1 MNRFCLVFF
10 AFLILLT
17 SASENFAVESR
28 VAENL
33 LEGDLVEIPAG
44 SFLFGTDERD
54 AEGEALSL
62 GIPKPW
68 HVDEN
73 PQSKVFLKRF
83 YIDRFEVSNRR
94 YKNFVDA
101 MGAVPPP
108 DWVGGAY
115 REGKADH
122 PAVWTNWYDAANFC
136 DWAGKSLPTEKQWA
150 KAARGETGRLYPW
163 GNEFHPEYANLPQSL
178 KSKTALKKVGS
189 YPKGATPRGVQDM
202 AGNAWEWTADDYKPY
217 KDSKYK
223 SPDFDAGYK
232 VMRGASAMGIGH
244 FPGATFMKALS
255 KFARAGYRQFADPDQ
270 GGLDT
275 GFRCASATITPAMKS
290 FSAAAAG
297 SRESAKSQSGKSPSG
312 FFKKP
317 SANSKPS
324 SLSKVSDSEPFNPF
338 QPKSNLPQSGILGLT
353 LLAFVAG
360 FLSFLSP
367 CTLPILPAYFAVTA
381 QAEQKNMSLM
391 SVAFFMGLATLFVI
405 MGASAS
411 ALGGLLRDHLFNITI
426 AGGVLIALFGV
437 MTLFGWGFSGASFR
451 QKPASTFFGYYLF
464 GAAFALGWTPC
475 VGPVLSGILIMAASD
490 KTILQGM
497 NLLFFYAVGLGFPLI
512 IISTFCGKL
521 DRNSLFWRILRG
533 KGWEVN
539 IGGRVLLL
547 HTTNLFSGLLL
558 ITLGIVLAM
567 GYMTY
572 INSIVP
578 LEVQIW
584 FSEYEEKFLNLF
596 K

>member
-1 MNRFCLVFF
+1 MNRPFIFLFTVLIFSLF
-10 AFLILLT
+10 ALPG
-17 SASENFAVESR
+17 FA
-28 VAENL
+28 AENPRDHP

-44 SFLFGTDERD
+44 FFLFGTDERD

-68 HVDEN
+68 HIDEN
-73 PQSKVFLKRF
+73 PQSKIFLQRF
-83 YIDRFEVSNRR
+83 YIDRYEVSNRR

-101 MGAVPPP
+101 VGAVPPQ
-108 DWVGGAY
+108 DWVDGAY
-115 REGKADH
+115 PEGKADH
-122 PAVWTNWYDAANFC
+122 PVVWTNWYDAANFC
-136 DWAGKSLPTEKQWA
+136 DWAGKSLPTEKQWE
-150 KAARGETGRLYPW
+150 KAARGEAGRLYPW

-178 KSKTALKKVGS
+178 KSKTALEKVGGR
-189 YPKGATPRGVQDM
+189 PKGATPLGMHDM
-202 AGNAWEWTADDYKPY
+202 AGNAWEWTADDYRPY
-217 KDSKYK
+217 KDSKYQ
-223 SPDFDAGYK
+223 SPDFERGYK

-244 FPGATFMKALS
+244 FPGAAFMKALS
-255 KFARAGYRQFADPDQ
+255 RFARSGYRQFADPDQ

-275 GFRCASATITPAMKS
+275 GFRCASATVTQAMKN
-290 FSAAAAG
+290 FSAVGATANG
-297 SRESAKSQSGKSPSG
+297 LQDSSKSQSGKTQSG

-317 SANSKPS
+317 SGNSKQASTKIEP
-324 SLSKVSDSEPFNPF
+324 EPFNPF

-381 QAEQKNMSLM
+381 QAERKKMSLM
-391 SVAFFMGLATLFVI
+391 SVAFFLGLATLFVV

-411 ALGGLLRDHLFNITI
+411 ALGQVLRDYLFSITI

-437 MTLFGWGFSGASFR
+437 MTLFGWGFSGANFR

-521 DRNSLFWRILRG
+521 DRDSLFWKILRG
-533 KGWEVN
+533 KGWDFK
-539 IGGRVLLL
+539 IGNCVLFL

-558 ITLGIVLAM
+558 IALGIVLAM

-578 LEVQIW
+578 LEIQIW
-584 FSEYEEKFLNLF
+584 FSEYEEKFLNFF